1 MYICGYITWRVLV
14 NQIWLAPR
22 WNILLLIM
30 KNLWRHTSLQI
41 NRKIGSSKKNILF
54 CRGAGRADLQYT
66 TATGAF
72 TVPSSSATS
81 ALALEFHTLAGRFS
95 HRAPSVRMYLF
106 HYIYVSFVYC
116 RLQMFGFPMA
126 DSCDE
131 NALWQVRTRRDFNHW
146 LVNSQFDW

>member
-14 NQIWLAPR
+14 NQIWLAPGR
-22 WNILLLIM
+22 NILWICDGIHLCKSIGKSAHL
-30 KNLWRHTSLQI
+30 K
-41 NRKIGSSKKNILF
+41 KIF

-95 HRAPSVRMYLF
+95 HRAPSVRMYRF

-116 RLQMFGFPMA
+116 RQQMFGFPMA

-131 NALWQVRTRRDFNHW
+131 NALWQVRTRRDFNHR

>member
-1 MYICGYITWRVLV
+1 MHICGYITWRVLV
-14 NQIWLAPR
+14 NQIWLAPG
-22 WNILLLIM
+22 WNIL
-30 KNLWRHTSLQI
+30 WRICDGIHLCKS
-41 NRKIGSSKKNILF
+41 IGKSAHLNKRILF

-66 TATGAF
+66 TATGAS

-81 ALALEFHTLAGRFS
+81 ALALEFHTLARRFG
-95 HRAPSVRMYLF
+95 HRAPSVRMYRF

-131 NALWQVRTRRDFNHW
+131 NALWQVWIRRDVNHR
-146 LVNSQFDW
+146 LINSRFDW

>member
-1 MYICGYITWRVLV
+1 MHICGYITWRVLV
-14 NQIWLAPR
+14 NQIWLAPGR
-22 WNILLLIM
+22 NILWICDGIHLCKSIGKSAHL
-30 KNLWRHTSLQI
+30 K
-41 NRKIGSSKKNILF
+41 KISYSAG
-54 CRGAGRADLQYT
+54 GAGRADLQYT

-95 HRAPSVRMYLF
+95 HRAPSVRMYRF

-131 NALWQVRTRRDFNHW
+131 NALWQVRTRRDVNHR
-146 LVNSQFDW
+146 LINSRFDW